1 MHQFSGRWSTNK
13 TFVKKYSC
21 WKIRE
26 LDNIKMDESDET
38 QLTQNS
44 NEMEIEIETETVLSD
59 VKVELDSIF
68 KILTP
73 DQIQGFMNQ
82 YIDVVINDVKS
93 IVSVSSVVFIFQ
105 NSLSIWKS

>member
-1 MHQFSGRWSTNK
+1 MHQFSGRGSTNK
-13 TFVKKYSC
+13 TFVKKYIC
-21 WKIRE
+21 WKICE

>member
-1 MHQFSGRWSTNK
+1 MHQISGRWSINK
-13 TFVKKYSC
+13 TFVKKYIC
-21 WKIRE
+21 WKICE

-44 NEMEIEIETETVLSD
+44 NELEIETETVLSD
-59 VKVELDSIF
+59 VKVELDSIY

-105 NSLSIWKS
+105 NSISIWKN